1 MALISRTDIKKNR
14 DFPLASKDSCKQ
26 LLVGAAIS
34 TRPDDKERL
43 KLLVEA
49 GVDVVVID
57 SSQGNSIYQIE
68 MVKYI
73 KANFPHLQVI
83 GGNVVTQ
90 AQAKNLIQAGENSH
104 FCKTRSNLLFRSRC
118 SENWNG
124 KWVDLHY
131 SGNLPNR
138 S

>member
-1 MALISRTDIKKNR
+1 MILTHDKDELVALISRTDIKKNR

-43 KLLVEA
+43 RLLVEA

-90 AQAKNLIQAGENSH
+90 AQAKNLIQAG
-104 FCKTRSNLLFRSRC
+104 SN
-118 SENWNG
+118 
-124 KWVDLHY
+124 
-131 SGNLPNR
+131 
-138 S
+138 